1 MTMRKATILP
11 SIIQLPADLDHHLR
25 QVLQNLKEITEVR
38 EGQRGSDYLD
48 KAVTYRDLVTL
59 GLITE
64 SQVPKK

>member
-1 MTMRKATILP
+1 MRSVTKTP
-11 SIIQLPADLDHHLR
+11 SLGRVPPNTEDELHRL
-25 QVLQNLKEITEVR
+25 LQNIKEITEVR

>member
-1 MTMRKATILP
+1 MRSETKTP
-11 SIIQLPADLDHHLR
+11 SIGRVPPHIDDEAR
-25 QVLQNLKEITEVR
+25 RMLQSIKEILEVR

-48 KAVTYRDLVTL
+48 KAVTYRDLVSL

>member
-1 MTMRKATILP
+1 MRSVTKTP
-11 SIIQLPADLDHHLR
+11 SLGRVPLNTEDELHRL
-25 QVLQNLKEITEVR
+25 LQNIKEITEVR

>member
-1 MTMRKATILP
+1 M
-11 SIIQLPADLDHHLR
+11 R
-25 QVLQNLKEITEVR
+25 QVLQNMKEITEVR

-64 SQVPKK
+64 SQVPKKG